1 MNMMMQIRN
10 KTPHPAAITTAAY
23 RTVLSP
29 PEKEGKLKYDL
40 MYVQI
45 AIYAAFFRCR
55 NQKMFD
61 GE

>member
-29 PEKEGKLKYDL
+29 SEKEEKPKYDL
-40 MYVQI
+40 MSVQMLHFLDAEI
-45 AIYAAFFRCR
+45 R
-55 NQKMFD
+55 KSLM
-61 GE
+61 